1 MYHFQTNLTVPVG
14 RWGDKLIKLTRFTVA
29 IHFDVLPVLDYGYI
43 YMYIYVYLVGG
54 LEHFLFTHILGI
66 IIPTD
71 FHIFQR
77 GWNHQ
82 PDINRSIGFTL
93 YPTKELWLLARWA
106 HQQVFQQN
114 IFDHLGWLKPYK
126 QWDPIN
132 NGINHLSTGAGFL
145 PSTVRFVSL
154 WKKTWKGAEIWCHDW
169 TGWHLS
175 TSDEKRI
182 LFQAAVSSSNSKKC

>member
-1 MYHFQTNLTVPVG
+1 MQGGNPLRCTTSRPTWLCQWVG
-14 RWGDKLIKLTRFTVA
+14 RQVDQVDS
-29 IHFDVLPVLDYGYI
+29 IHRSHTLWCPACFGLCIYI
-43 YMYIYVYLVGG
+43 YMIIYGWWLGT
-54 LEHFLFTHILGI
+54 FLFFHMLGI

-82 PDINRSIGFTL
+82 PDINRSIGYL
-93 YPTKELWLLARWA
+93 HPTKELWLLARWA
-106 HQQVFQQN
+106 HQQVFQQH

-126 QWDPIN
+126 QWNKPFIN
-132 NGINHLSTGAGFL
+132 WCRISQ
-145 PSTVRFVSL
+145 PSTVCFVSL

-175 TSDEKRI
+175 TNDEKRI
-182 LFQAAVSSSNSKKC
+182 LFQAAVSSSNSKKW